1 MNNNIIKKRFSFKM
15 IVFTI
20 IISLVALPIWASTEL
35 PEDTIDSYNIDG
47 PPASPIDNYILLA
60 MLVCIVFVGYFFHKS
75 NKSISEESS

>member
-1 MNNNIIKKRFSFKM
+1 MNNNIMKKRFSFKM

-35 PEDTIDSYNIDG
+35 PENTINNAETPPDST
-47 PPASPIDNYILLA
+47 APIDNYILLA
-60 MLVCIVFVGYFFHKS
+60 MFICIVFVGYFFHKL